1 MSPQHDH
8 LPLDKMTPQSKKVA
22 ADIASRVKVIPS
34 PIKVAA
40 DMARS
45 MEKDRV
51 NPIMPPKPVDTEVKE
66 EDFAK
71 THNKVKNMIEQSK

>member
-1 MSPQHDH
+1 MSPHQHEH
-8 LPLDKMTPQSKKVA
+8 LPDAKMTPQSIKVA
-22 ADIASRVKVIPS
+22 ADIAKNVKVIPS

-51 NPIMPPKPVDTEVKE
+51 NPTMPPKPVDTEVKE

-71 THNKVKNMIEQSK
+71 THAKVKNMIE